1 MSILTIGYEGLDIEN
16 FLALL
21 RLGNVETVV
30 DIRELP
36 LSRKRGFSKNGL
48 REILNANGFA
58 YRHISQLG
66 CPKAIR
72 DQYRQ
77 DGDWQRYT
85 KDFKGYLAG
94 QGEVIAE
101 LSKMAEASH
110 CALLCF
116 EANYRMCHRS
126 MVAAAVEQ
134 VSGAQV
140 QHLSSAAIKTGKAE
154 DRQSRLAL
162 AGTVN

>member
-1 MSILTIGYEGLDIEN
+1 MSIFTIGYEGLNIDN

-21 RLGNVETVV
+21 RSGCVETVV

-48 REILNANGFA
+48 RDMLNANGFA
-58 YRHISQLG
+58 YRHMSELG
-66 CPKAIR
+66 CPKPIR

-77 DGDWQRYT
+77 DGDWQRYK
-85 KDFKGYLAG
+85 KDFKRYLSLKND
-94 QGEVIAE
+94 VIAD
-101 LSKMAEASH
+101 LSEMAGSSN

-126 MVAAAVEQ
+126 MVADAV
-134 VSGAQV
+134 
-140 QHLSSAAIKTGKAE
+140 HLAYGIEVAHL
-154 DRQSRLAL
+154 Q
-162 AGTVN
+162 AGTVKTATTANRPEALA

>member
-16 FLALL
+16 FLTLL
-21 RLGNVETVV
+21 RRGNVETVV

-48 REILNANGFA
+48 REVLSANGFA

-66 CPKAIR
+66 CPKPIR

-77 DGDWQRYT
+77 DRDWHRYT
-85 KDFKGYLAG
+85 KDFKGYLNG
-94 QGEVIAE
+94 QGEIIAE
-101 LSKMAEASH
+101 LSEMAEASH

-116 EANYRMCHRS
+116 EADYRMCHRS
-126 MVAAAVEQ
+126 IVAAAVEQ
-134 VSGAQV
+134 ASGTQV
-140 QHLSSAAIKTGKAE
+140 QHLSAPAIKTGKAE
-154 DRQSRLAL
+154 GRQSPLAL
-162 AGTVN
+162 AGTAN

>member
-1 MSILTIGYEGLDIEN
+1 MSIFTIGYEGLDIEN

-48 REILNANGFA
+48 REILSANGFH
-58 YRHISQLG
+58 YRHISELG
-66 CPKAIR
+66 CPKPIR

-85 KDFKGYLAG
+85 KDFKRYLAG
-94 QGEVIAE
+94 KGEIIAE
-101 LSKMAEASH
+101 LSEMAEASR

-126 MVAAAVEQ
+126 FVAAAVQ
-134 VSGAQV
+134 HASGAEV
-140 QHLSSAAIKTGKAE
+140 QHLSKAAVKTEMAAGP
-154 DRQSRLAL
+154 QNGLLLADTE
-162 AGTVN
+162 G